1 MNFLEER
8 ILKDGIVNEG
18 NVLKVDSFLNHQMD
32 IELFGKM
39 GEEFKRRFAG
49 KEINKILT
57 IEASG
62 IGIACVV
69 AQYFHAPVVFA
80 KKSKSINIE
89 GEMYVGEVE
98 SFTHKCK
105 NQVIVSK
112 KFLSKGDK
120 VLIIDDFLANGCAL
134 QGLISIVQE
143 AGASV
148 EGIGIA
154 IEKGFQVGGRMI
166 RNLGFQLESLAIVD
180 GMDEKTGS
188 IEFREQDEERR
199 KK

>member
-1 MNFLEER
+1 MNFFEER
-8 ILKDGIVNEG
+8 IAKEGIVKEG

-32 IELFGKM
+32 IALFNQM
-39 GEEFKRRFAG
+39 GAEFKRRFEG

-62 IGIACVV
+62 IGIACVAAMHFNV
-69 AQYFHAPVVFA
+69 PVVFA
-80 KKSKSINIE
+80 KKSKSINID
-89 GEMYVGEVE
+89 GDMYIAEVE

-112 KFLSKGDK
+112 KFLGQDHH

-134 QGLISIVQE
+134 QGLVSIVNQ
-143 AGASV
+143 AGGTV

-154 IEKGFQVGGRMI
+154 IEKGFQVGGQVI
-166 RNLGFQLESLAIVD
+166 RNLGYHLESLAIVD
-180 GMDEKTGS
+180 AMDAKTGT
-188 IEFREQDEERR
+188 ITFRE
-199 KK
+199 